1 MKTWNGSRALEM
13 APLDASGVNGP
24 AVWWTSLA
32 LLCVA
37 LVTPVLA
44 AQVPPLTDYPNHLAR
59 CYVLAFGS
67 GDPVLSQMFS
77 AHWQIIPNMAI
88 DLLLPALMHVFSP
101 LTAGRIVLALC
112 LLTPTT
118 GAIALS
124 CAYFQRRS
132 FWQLSA
138 GFAAF
143 NVLFLMGF
151 MNFALAIGIA
161 MWGAAAW
168 VEYRDKEPSIAI
180 VSGIVIGIV
189 VFFFHLI
196 GFCFYALLIGCYE
209 FFAIVDYGLARPGG
223 VVRAVKRMGVAAI
236 PFVAPIGLYLLSPL
250 GKAQGAPIWASWGRK
265 IWSLL
270 IPFLDYSVKFDVL
283 LILPVLG
290 FMVLCVWRGK
300 GRIARP
306 GALCAA
312 ILLLAYAIL
321 PISLKGVWWADSR
334 MMAMFGFVLFAAF
347 LPSGLSRRSETIAAT
362 VFAILFLTKV
372 TFITGVWIHSQQD
385 VRDVREVIAPVQ
397 PGSRVLD
404 VDVSKDDN
412 RAWFAAMPLS
422 RQIPHL
428 NPTYWHLASFVLL
441 DKRAFWPTIFATD
454 VQQPIRVREPYLK
467 IVGLGTG
474 PPDYQFLG
482 PRSMTEAEKER
493 YPFLDG
499 WDGNFDYVL
508 LMNADGAGDLHDF
521 LPEKLELLNRRGIA
535 ALFRIKK

>member
-1 MKTWNGSRALEM
+1 MKTWNGNRVVEAQSENG
-13 APLDASGVNGP
+13 SGVNGP
-24 AVWWTSLA
+24 AVWWTSLG

-67 GDPVLSQMFS
+67 RDAVLSQMFS

-88 DLLLPALMHVFSP
+88 DLLLPALMHIFSP

-124 CAYFQRRS
+124 YAFFQRRS

-151 MNFALAIGIA
+151 MNFALGIGIA

-168 VEYRDKEPSIAI
+168 VQYRDKKLLVAI
-180 VSGIVIGIV
+180 FTGVVVGIL
-189 VFFFHLI
+189 VFFFHLM
-196 GFCFYALLIGCYE
+196 GFCFYALLVGCYE
-209 FFAIVDYGLARPGG
+209 FFAIADRGLTAPGAISS
-223 VVRAVKRMGVAAI
+223 AVKRLLVTVI
-236 PFVAPIGLYLLSPL
+236 PFVVPVALYVLSPL
-250 GKAQGAPIWASWGRK
+250 GKAEGAPIWASRGRK
-265 IWSLL
+265 LWSVL
-270 IPFLDYSVKFDVL
+270 IPFLDYSVAFDL
-283 LILPVLG
+283 LVILPVIG
-290 FMVLCVWRGK
+290 FLLLCVWRGK
-300 GRIARP
+300 SQVSRP
-306 GALCAA
+306 GALCAT
-312 ILLLAYAIL
+312 ILLFAYAIL
-321 PISLKGVWWADSR
+321 PITLKGVWWVDSR
-334 MMAMFGFVLFAAF
+334 MIAMFGFVLFAAF
-347 LPSGLSRRSETIAAT
+347 LPSGLSKRSETLAAT
-362 VFAILFLTKV
+362 ILAILFLAKI
-372 TFITGVWIHSQQD
+372 TFITDVWIHSQQD
-385 VRDVREVIAPVQ
+385 VRDLRGVIAPVQ
-397 PGSRVLD
+397 TGNRVLD
-404 VDVSKDDN
+404 VDVSQDDN
-412 RAWFAAMPLS
+412 PAWFAAMPIS

-441 DKRAFWPTIFATD
+441 DRHAFWPTIFATD

-493 YPFLDG
+493 YPFVDS
-499 WDGNFDYVL
+499 WEDNFDYVL

-521 LPEKLELLNRRGIA
+521 LPDKLELLDRRGIA

>member
-1 MKTWNGSRALEM
+1 MKTWNGNRAVETQ
-13 APLDASGVNGP
+13 PEDGSGVNGP
-24 AVWWTSLA
+24 AVWWTSLG
-32 LLCVA
+32 LLCAA
-37 LVTPVLA
+37 LITPVLA

-67 GDPVLSQMFS
+67 RDAVLSQMFS

-124 CAYFQRRS
+124 NAFFQRRS
-132 FWQLSA
+132 FWQLSS

-151 MNFALAIGIA
+151 MNFALGIGIA
-161 MWGAAAW
+161 MWGAGAW
-168 VEYRDKEPSIAI
+168 VQYRDKKLAVAI
-180 VSGIVIGIV
+180 FSGVVVGIV
-189 VFFFHLI
+189 VFFFHLM
-196 GFCFYALLIGCYE
+196 GFCFYALLVGCYE
-209 FFAIVDYGLARPGG
+209 FFAIADRGLTAPGAFAN
-223 VVRAVKRMGVAAI
+223 AVKRLPVTAI
-236 PFVAPIGLYLLSPL
+236 PFVVPVALYVVSPL
-250 GKAQGAPIWASWGRK
+250 GKAEGAPVWASRGRK
-265 IWSLL
+265 VWSVL
-270 IPFLDYSVKFDVL
+270 IPFLDYSVMVDVL
-283 LILPVLG
+283 IVLPVIG
-290 FMVLCVWRGK
+290 FLVWCVWRGK
-300 GRIARP
+300 SQVARP

-312 ILLLAYAIL
+312 ILLFAYAIL
-321 PISLKGVWWADSR
+321 PISLKGVWWVDSR

-347 LPSGLSRRSETIAAT
+347 LPSGLSRRSETLAAA
-362 VFAILFLTKV
+362 VLAILFLAKI
-372 TFITGVWIHSQQD
+372 TFITDVWIHSQQD
-385 VRDVREVIAPVQ
+385 VRDLREVIAPVQ

-412 RAWFAAMPLS
+412 RAWFAAMPIS

-441 DKRAFWPTIFATD
+441 DRHAFWPTIFATD

-474 PPDYQFLG
+474 PPDYEFLG
-482 PRSMTEAEKER
+482 PRSMTEVEKER
-493 YPFLDG
+493 YPFVNG

-508 LMNADGAGDLHDF
+508 LMNADGAGDLRDF
-521 LPEKLELLNRRGIA
+521 LPDKLELVDRRGIA

>member
-1 MKTWNGSRALEM
+1 MNGSQAVEAR
-13 APLDASGVNGP
+13 PGNASGVDGP
-24 AVWWTSLA
+24 VVWWSSLGV
-32 LLCVA
+32 LCIA
-37 LVTPVLA
+37 LVAPVLA

-67 GDPVLSQMFS
+67 RDPVLSQMFS

-124 CAYFQRRS
+124 YAYFQRRS
-132 FWQLSA
+132 FWQLTA

-151 MNFALAIGIA
+151 MNFALAVGIA

-168 VEYRDKEPSIAI
+168 VQYRDTTPAMAIA
-180 VSGIVIGIV
+180 SGVVIGIA
-189 VFFFHLI
+189 VFFFHLM
-196 GFCFYALLIGCYE
+196 GFCFYALLVGGYE
-209 FFAIVDYGLARPGG
+209 FFAILDGGLTQPGG
-223 VVRAVKRMGVAAI
+223 IVNVLKRALLAAI
-236 PFVAPIGLYLLSPL
+236 PFVIPFGLYVFSPL
-250 GKAQGAPIWASWGRK
+250 GKTSSAPVWASHSRK
-265 IWSLL
+265 VWSVL
-270 IPFLDYSVKFDVL
+270 IPFLDYSTTFDVL
-283 LILPVLG
+283 LMMPVIG
-290 FMVLCVWRGK
+290 FLLLCVWQGK
-300 GRIARP
+300 SRIARP

-312 ILLLAYAIL
+312 ILLFAYAIL
-321 PISLKGVWWADSR
+321 PTSLKGVWWVDSR
-334 MMAMFGFVLFAAF
+334 MMVMFGFVLFATF

-362 VFAILFLTKV
+362 VLAILFLAKI
-372 TFITGVWIHSQQD
+372 TFITGVWVHSQRE
-385 VRDVREVIAPVQ
+385 VRDVRQVIAPIE

-404 VDVSKDDN
+404 VDVEKSDN
-412 RAWFAAMPLS
+412 PAWFATMPVG
-422 RQIPHL
+422 RRIPHL
-428 NPTYWHLASFVLL
+428 NPTYWHLASFALL

-482 PRSMTEAEKER
+482 PHPMTDEDKGR
-493 YPFLDG
+493 YPFLDD
-499 WDGNFDYVL
+499 WDRNFDYVL
-508 LMNADGAGDLHDF
+508 LMNADGAGDLRNF
-521 LPEKLELLNRRGIA
+521 LPAKLELLDRQGFA